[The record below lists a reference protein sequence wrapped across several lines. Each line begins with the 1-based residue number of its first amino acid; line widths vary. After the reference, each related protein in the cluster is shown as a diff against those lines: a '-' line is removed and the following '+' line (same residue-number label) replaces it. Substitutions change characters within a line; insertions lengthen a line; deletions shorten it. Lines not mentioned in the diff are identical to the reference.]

1 MNYKDQ
7 LKEYIDFMELVS
19 KDLKDLLEKLNNGNE
34 LNKNDLT
41 KISFVLEFNLG
52 VSEDFL
58 KVTKNANNDIS
69 LGIREAVKEMLD
81 Y

>member
-7 LKEYIDFMELVS
+7 LKDYIDFIELAS
-19 KDLKDLLEKLNNGNE
+19 KDLKDLLEKLNNGDE

-69 LGIREAVKEMLD
+69 LGIRKAVKEMLD
-81 Y
+81 C